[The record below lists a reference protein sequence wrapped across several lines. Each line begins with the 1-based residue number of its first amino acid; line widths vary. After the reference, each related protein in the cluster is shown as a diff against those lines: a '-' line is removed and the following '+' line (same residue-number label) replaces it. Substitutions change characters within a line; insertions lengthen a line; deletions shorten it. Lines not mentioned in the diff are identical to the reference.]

1 MSDTTSQDGSPA
13 DNLFLRPLADGR
25 YRLLEPL
32 GVGGMASVYKA
43 WDERLRCHRAVKL
56 LSPEMAS
63 NATIRKRFESEAQTM
78 ARLHHP
84 NIVDVQD
91 VGSDGERLFI
101 VMEYVPAG
109 SLMDFLNANGPLP
122 PRLAVEAMLPVLA
135 ALQEAHDH
143 GVVHR
148 DIKPHNVLVTMGGRP
163 KVTDF
168 GIARVTTEDM
178 SMTKTG
184 SIMGTWGFMA
194 PEQRISAR
202 KVDGRAD
209 VYAAASTLYCLL
221 TNETPVDLF
230 AGALDGDML
239 APLPEVLR
247 PVVAKASRYKPEE
260 RYGSAAQLGA
270 ALQVVLPKLPPIPE
284 DFPALGFTTEQRQV
298 ALDGGTIIPRSE
310 LDSDGPQSM
319 PTFSTAFLD
328 LEEEELEE
336 GMDAGTRGRVAFV
349 VVGGLVIL
357 GVMGSMVWQGTRRV
371 EAPVSEVAPVEEVV
385 EEAPADPGAIM
396 AVITENIP
404 RLKMCYESAQK
415 LNPDLAGK
423 VAIEFEVK
431 KGDVFRS
438 EVVEDTMGNEDV
450 AGCIQQMVRGIPFS
464 ENISATVVYPFVFSP
479 LEVVPV
485 PKPKRSRARVKEVAA
500 PPVAEPDPVEPARP
514 EPAFTAIPIV
524 KGQVE
529 DLRFVS
535 VFGNLTR
542 RRGDLLEEG
551 EWQVQYR
558 FEAGGGW
565 LTADSRLRIGE
576 GLADSV
582 TCDAVSFKKCVVRR

>member
-1 MSDTTSQDGSPA
+1 
-13 DNLFLRPLADGR
+13 
-25 YRLLEPL
+25 
-32 GVGGMASVYKA
+32 MASVYKA

-56 LSPEMAS
+56 LSPEMAK
-63 NATIRKRFESEAQTM
+63 NASIRKRFEAEAQTM

-109 SLMDFLNANGPLP
+109 SLMDFLHANGPLP
-122 PRLAVEAMLPVLA
+122 PRMAVEAMLPVLA

-143 GVVHR
+143 GVIHR
-148 DIKPHNVLVTMGGRP
+148 DIKPHNVLITMGGRP

-184 SIMGTWGFMA
+184 SVMGTWGFMA

-239 APLPEVLR
+239 APVPEVLR
-247 PVVAKASRYKPEE
+247 PVVARASRYKPEE

-270 ALQVVLPKLPPIPE
+270 ALQVVLPDLPPVPE

-298 ALDGGTIIPRSE
+298 ALDGGTIIPRSD

-328 LEEEELEE
+328 LEDEEVEAD
-336 GMDAGTRGRVAFV
+336 GDSAPRGRMGLVVA
-349 VVGGLVIL
+349 GGLAVL
-357 GVMGSMVWQGTRRV
+357 GALGWLVWQGTREV
-371 EAPVSEVAPVEEVV
+371 EAPVAEVAPVEEAV
-385 EEAPADPGAIM
+385 EEVPPDPAAIK
-396 AVITENIP
+396 AVMKENNP
-404 RLKMCYESAQK
+404 RFEICYEAALK
-415 LNPDLAGK
+415 DDPTLEGRGVIDLA
-423 VAIEFEVK
+423 VR
-431 KGDVFRS
+431 KGDVYRA
-438 EVVEDTMGNEDV
+438 EVKENSMGSDEV
-450 AGCIQQMVRGIPFS
+450 AGCIQQMVRGIPFP
-464 ENISATVVYPFVFSP
+464 EDISGDILYPFWFSNP
-479 LEVVPV
+479 TVE
-485 PKPKRSRARVKEVAA
+485 AA
-500 PPVAEPDPVEPARP
+500 PAPGLKPQRTQTPAKAASPELEPDPVEAPP
-514 EPAFTAIPIV
+514 PKPAFTAIPTV
-524 KGQVE
+524 KGEVE

-535 VFGNLTR
+535 VFGTLTR

-565 LTADSRLRIGE
+565 LTADARLRIGE
-576 GLADSV
+576 GLTDSV

>member
-1 MSDTTSQDGSPA
+1 MSDTNPPDSTAQDNP
-13 DNLFLRPLADGR
+13 FLRPLADGR
-25 YRLLEPL
+25 YHLLEPL

-56 LSPEMAS
+56 LSPEMAL
-63 NATIRKRFESEAQTM
+63 NASLRKRFEAEAQTM

-109 SLMDFLNANGPLP
+109 SLMDYLNANGPMP
-122 PRLAVEAMLPVLA
+122 PRMAVEAMLPVLA
-135 ALQEAHDH
+135 GLQEAHDN
-143 GVVHR
+143 GVIHR

-184 SIMGTWGFMA
+184 SVMGTWGFMA

-221 TNETPVDLF
+221 TNMTPVDLF

-239 APLPEVLR
+239 APVPEVLR

-260 RYGSAAQLGA
+260 RYASAAHLGA
-270 ALQVVLPKLPPIPE
+270 ALQVVLPDLPPIPE
-284 DFPALGFTTEQRQV
+284 DFPALGFTTEQRRV

-310 LDSDGPQSM
+310 LDSDGSQSM

-328 LEEEELEE
+328 LEDDDLN
-336 GMDAGTRGRVAFV
+336 AGGETGARRRVAV
-349 VVGGLVIL
+349 VVAGGLVIL

-385 EEAPADPGAIM
+385 EAPADPAAIK
-396 AVITENIP
+396 AVMEENSP
-404 RLKMCYESAQK
+404 RLKICYEAALK
-415 LNPDLAGK
+415 DDPTLEGRVVIDLS
-423 VAIEFEVK
+423 VR
-431 KGDVFRS
+431 KGDVYRADVK
-438 EVVEDTMGNEDV
+438 ENGMGSDEV
-450 AGCIQQMVRGIPFS
+450 AGCIQQMVRGIPFP
-464 ENISATVVYPFVFSP
+464 EDISGDILYRFWFSNP
-479 LEVVPV
+479 TDE
-485 PKPKRSRARVKEVAA
+485 AVAA
-500 PPVAEPDPVEPARP
+500 PKPDPQRTQTSAKAPPPVPEAEPVEAPP
-514 EPAFTAIPIV
+514 PSP
-524 KGQVE
+524 
-529 DLRFVS
+529 RF
-535 VFGNLTR
+535 R
-542 RRGDLLEEG
+542 RFLP
-551 EWQVQYR
+551 
-558 FEAGGGW
+558 
-565 LTADSRLRIGE
+565 
-576 GLADSV
+576 
-582 TCDAVSFKKCVVRR
+582 